1 MLKKL
6 IHLFV
11 VFKKHTSFESYCLFY
26 KNHCCFREKEKA
38 EIKDRKVLEVLQ
50 LKDDKI
56 EELQTLLTLRS
67 RELGEIASV

>member
-1 MLKKL
+1 M
-6 IHLFV
+6 
-11 VFKKHTSFESYCLFY
+11 Y
-26 KNHCCFREKEKA
+26 CFREKEKA

-56 EELQTLLTLRS
+56 EELQTLLILRS